1 MSERTEQDV
10 DRDPA
15 AEDKAYATIG
25 RLLVTWAMI
34 DQTVIRALW
43 RRDKAGP
50 FPTPVASTFPAR
62 WLDWSAGVKAGWP
75 SGLDLTWDQFELQ
88 QAEAAAVRNALA
100 HWTIDVEGH
109 AGRFSVAVHP
119 HEPSGWRPAFDRWWK
134 RVQHMPLR
142 ERHPGPASGRVT
154 RWSDWQM
161 NELQNRWSALLTLTR
176 FLAEDGDLTLAS
188 DAFRDLARHNRTLLV
203 P

>member
-1 MSERTEQDV
+1 MQAD
-10 DRDPA
+10 DNDPLAEEAGYA
-15 AEDKAYATIG
+15 AIG
-25 RLLVTWAMI
+25 RLLVTWATI
-34 DQTVIRALW
+34 DQTVTRALW
-43 RRDKAGP
+43 RRDKSGP
-50 FPTPVASTFPAR
+50 FPPPVPTTFPGR
-62 WLDWSAGVKAGWP
+62 WVSWSTGVKGGWAAGV
-75 SGLDLTWDQFELQ
+75 DITWDQFELQ
-88 QAEAAAVRNALA
+88 QAEAAVLRNALA

-142 ERHPGPASGRVT
+142 ERHPGPANGRVT

-161 NELQNRWSALLTLTR
+161 KELQRRWSALLILTR
-176 FLAEDGDLTLAS
+176 ILADGGDITTAPEALAELAQ
-188 DAFRDLARHNRTLLV
+188 HNRTLLT